1 MPYRVLTTGKLLTIG
16 ISSILSIFA
25 PVSKLA
31 IVAFVFVV
39 IDFILGL
46 FVSIRV
52 RKVGFM
58 SEKLYKSIWKLL
70 GIEVS
75 ICLAYLLDAYVIAP
89 SLSLHLAN
97 IFTGIICGTELW
109 SILTH
114 FAILSDHPVFRL
126 IKKWGKAE
134 IENKVGAM
142 KDFDKE
148 LEKL

>member
-1 MPYRVLTTGKLLTIG
+1 MT
-16 ISSILSIFA
+16 
-25 PVSKLA
+25 KLA
-31 IVAFVFVV
+31 IVAFVFVL
-39 IDFILGL
+39 IDFVLGL
-46 FVSIRV
+46 IVSMCV
-52 RKVGFM
+52 RKIGFM

-70 GIEVS
+70 GIEVTIFLS
-75 ICLAYLLDAYVIAP
+75 YLLDAHVIAL

-134 IENKVGAM
+134 IENKVGAL

-148 LEKL
+148 LKNQNNEILYTERTDKN

>member
-1 MPYRVLTTGKLLTIG
+1 
-16 ISSILSIFA
+16 
-25 PVSKLA
+25 VSKLA
-31 IVAFVFVV
+31 IVAFVFVLV
-39 IDFILGL
+39 DFILGL
-46 FVSIRV
+46 IVSIRV
-52 RKVGFM
+52 RRMGFM

-75 ICLAYLLDAYVIAP
+75 ICLSYLLDAYVIAP

-134 IENKVGAM
+134 IENKVGAL

-148 LEKL
+148 LEK